1 MCSSTFYTEPLEEL
15 LNIYEQHGLI
25 MITGS
30 ETLFYHIDIRDSQ
43 LLAKIT
49 VNLPSNHCRGGQSQ
63 ARIQRLRDEKIY
75 EYLSNI
81 GEKARE
87 LFTVNGLSTIKSLI
101 IAGNGELKS
110 QLIDFISILKNNYNL
125 LTINGITPIND
136 LRPLINDLLIDDT
149 EREIMKEVN
158 YLIETDSNII
168 TYGIEQVNKYLEDF
182 LIQKLIVHKEWEKL
196 YKNNYLTNKLEIHIV
211 NDQKIKDFGG
221 VIAILYY
228 PIIYEQDIE

>member
-30 ETLFYHIDIRDSQ
+30 ETLFYHIDIRDFQ

-63 ARIQRLRDEKIY
+63 ARIQRLRDEKIH

-81 GEKARE
+81 GERARE
-87 LFTVNGLSTIKSLI
+87 LFTKNGLPTIN
-101 IAGNGELKS
+101 AGNGELKS
-110 QLIDFISILKNNYNL
+110 QLIDFIGILKNNYNL

-136 LRPLINDLLIDDT
+136 LRSLINDLLIDDT

-158 YLIETDSNII
+158 YLIEIDSNMI
-168 TYGIEQVNKYLEDF
+168 TYGIEEVNKYLEDY
-182 LIQKLIVHKEWEKL
+182 LIHKEWENL
-196 YKNNYLTNKLEIHIV
+196 YKNNYLTDKLEVYIV

-221 VIAILYY
+221 VIGILYY
-228 PIIYEQDIE
+228 PINYEQDIE